1 MRCVG
6 VDLGTVRIGI
16 AISDDGG
23 LVATPYEVLER
34 DETPQRDHRNI
45 AELVRSVSGE
55 VVVVGLPLS
64 LNGNENAAC
73 RKARREVAGIEAALV
88 EAASEVAGIEA
99 ALVAG
104 DGDTGGDLACG
115 MTTDASAQRQSL
127 ASVQVVLHDERFTT
141 VEAERSLRLQKMRG
155 PKRRAVVDKVAA
167 TVLLQAWLDGR

>member
-16 AISDDGG
+16 AISDDAG

-88 EAASEVAGIEA
+88 EAASEVAF
-99 ALVAG
+99 VAG